1 MCSGGFRSDI
11 ALIPR
16 PFSTPLWSES
26 SYCTSSLSRST
37 PIDFA
42 PIHEN
47 REPTNELIPETV
59 GAWLAYGLSASASI
73 MRGSSGSIKHF
84 TGFSS
89 APGTPTAK
97 S

>member
-1 MCSGGFRSDI
+1 MSSGGFRNDI

-16 PFSTPLWSES
+16 PCSTPLWSES
-26 SYCTSSLSRST
+26 SYCTSPLSRGTS
-37 PIDFA
+37 IDFD
-42 PIHEN
+42 PYSLEKG
-47 REPTNELIPETV
+47 PTNELIPETV

-73 MRGSSGSIKHF
+73 MRGSSGSIKPF
-84 TGFSS
+84 TVSSS